1 LLAITLKIPGAF
13 PRMMS
18 AKPSA
23 PIPLTILS
31 GFLGAGKTTL
41 LNHLIN
47 SDHGLRIAVLVN
59 DFGAI
64 NIDAQLIVGVPT
76 AEQINLANGCVCCTI
91 RGDLLRAALQL
102 VERADPPDYIVIEP
116 SGVSDPVSV
125 AQTFQLPELRDRIRL
140 DAIVAVVDAEQFGQL
155 EGANAYMAYE
165 QLTVADLIVINKIDL
180 VTPEQIA
187 ALKRKWL
194 YPTARVIE
202 TSFGRVPI
210 DLLLDTGRFD
220 PAKLL
225 TRPTRE
231 VHVHERSGADHP
243 HHDHSLTFSAYS
255 WQCAAPLSLKA
266 LKRALRQLPNT
277 FYRAKGL
284 LYLADDPTRRGVLQI
299 VGTRITL
306 TMDDSWHGAEPR
318 TQIVGI
324 GAPNSFDAAALDALW
339 ESCRADRQPASIAEQ
354 ILSGALTWLRHK
366 R

>member
-1 LLAITLKIPGAF
+1 
-13 PRMMS
+13 MS
-18 AKPSA
+18 TRPAA

-91 RGDLLRAALQL
+91 RGDLLRAALRL
-102 VERADPPDYIVIEP
+102 VERPDPPDYIVIEP

-140 DAIVAVVDAEQFGQL
+140 DAIVAVVDAEQFEQL

-165 QLTVADLIVINKIDL
+165 QLTVADLIVINKVDL
-180 VTPEQIA
+180 VTPERVA

-202 TSFGRVPI
+202 TSFGRVPV
-210 DLLLDTGRFD
+210 DLLLDTGRCD
-220 PAKLL
+220 PARLT
-225 TRPTRE
+225 TRPAHD
-231 VHVHERSGADHP
+231 VHVHETSAPPDH
-243 HHDHSLTFSAYS
+243 HYHDHSLTFASYS
-255 WQCAAPLSLKA
+255 WQCDAPLSLKA
-266 LKRALRQLPNT
+266 LKRALRQLPT
-277 FYRAKGL
+277 TLYRAKGL
-284 LYLADDPTRRGVLQI
+284 LYLADDPTRRGVLQ
-299 VGTRITL
+299 VAGTRITL
-306 TMDDSWHGAEPR
+306 TMDDAWQTAQPH

-324 GAPNSFDAAALDALW
+324 GAPDSFDAAALDALW
-339 ESCRADRQPASIAEQ
+339 ESCRADRQPISIADQ
-354 ILSGALTWLRHK
+354 IVSGALTWLRGK

>member
-1 LLAITLKIPGAF
+1 MIAV
-13 PRMMS
+13 S
-18 AKPSA
+18 ARPAA

-47 SDHGLRIAVLVN
+47 SDHGLRVAVLVN

-102 VERADPPDYIVIEP
+102 VERLDPPDYIVIEP

-140 DAIVAVVDAEQFGQL
+140 DAIVAVVDAEQFEQL

-180 VTPEQIA
+180 VTPERVA

-202 TSFGRVPI
+202 TSFGRVPV
-210 DLLLDTGRFD
+210 DLLLDTGRLD
-220 PAKLL
+220 PARL
-225 TRPTRE
+225 TARLAHD
-231 VHVHERSGADHP
+231 VHVHGPSAPPDHH
-243 HHDHSLTFSAYS
+243 HHDHSLTFASYS
-255 WQCAAPLSLKA
+255 WQCDAPLSLRA
-266 LKRALRQLPNT
+266 LKRALRQLPT
-277 FYRAKGL
+277 TLYRAKGL
-284 LYLADDPTRRGVLQI
+284 LYLADDPTRRGVLQV

-306 TMDDSWHGAEPR
+306 TMDDTWQTAQPR

-324 GAPNSFDAAALDALW
+324 GAPASFDPAALDALW
-339 ESCRADRQPASIAEQ
+339 ESCRADRQPIAIAEQ
-354 ILSGALTWLRHK
+354 IVSGALTWLRGK

>member
-1 LLAITLKIPGAF
+1 
-13 PRMMS
+13 MS
-18 AKPSA
+18 TRPAA

-47 SDHGLRIAVLVN
+47 SEHGLRIAVLVN

-102 VERADPPDYIVIEP
+102 VERPDPPDYIVIEP

-125 AQTFQLPELRDRIRL
+125 AQTFQLPELRDHIRL
-140 DAIVAVVDAEQFGQL
+140 DAIIAVVDAEQFEQL

-180 VTPEQIA
+180 VTPERVA

-202 TSFGRVPI
+202 TSFGRVPV

-220 PAKLL
+220 PARL
-225 TRPTRE
+225 TTRSAHD
-231 VHVHERSGADHP
+231 VHVHETSAPSAHH
-243 HHDHSLTFSAYS
+243 HHDHSLTFAAYS
-255 WQCAAPLSLKA
+255 WQCDVPLSLKA
-266 LKRALRQLPNT
+266 LKRTLRQLPT
-277 FYRAKGL
+277 TLYRAKGL
-284 LYLADDPTRRGVLQI
+284 LYLADDPTRRGVLQV

-306 TMDDSWHGAEPR
+306 TMDDAWQAAQPH

-324 GAPNSFDAAALDALW
+324 GAPNSFDPAALDALW
-339 ESCRADRQPASIAEQ
+339 ESCRADRQPISIAEQ
-354 ILSGALTWLRHK
+354 IVSGALTWLRAK

>member
-1 LLAITLKIPGAF
+1 
-13 PRMMS
+13 MS
-18 AKPSA
+18 AKPA
-23 PIPLTILS
+23 KPIPLTILS

-41 LNHLIN
+41 LNHLLN

-64 NIDAQLIVGVPT
+64 NIDAQLIVGVQET
-76 AEQINLANGCVCCTI
+76 EQINLANGCICCTI

-102 VERADPPDYIVIEP
+102 IERPDPPEYIVIEP

-125 AQTFQLPELRDRIRL
+125 AQTFQLPELRDHIRL
-140 DAIVAVVDAEQFGQL
+140 DAIVAVVDAEQFQHL

-180 VTPEQIA
+180 VTPEQVA

-202 TSFGRVPI
+202 TSFGRVPV

-220 PAKLL
+220 PARL
-225 TRPTRE
+225 TARSAHD
-231 VHVHERSGADHP
+231 VHVHEAGAQDHA
-243 HHDHSLTFSAYS
+243 HDHSLMFSAYS
-255 WQCAAPLSLKA
+255 WQSESPLSLRA
-266 LKRALRQLPNT
+266 LKKALRQLPT
-277 FYRAKGL
+277 SLYRAKGL
-284 LYLADDPTRRGVLQI
+284 LYLADDPTRRHVLQ
-299 VGTRITL
+299 VAGTRISL
-306 TMDDSWHGAEPR
+306 TAGDSWADSAPR

-324 GAPNSFDAAALDALW
+324 GAPNSFDPAALDALW
-339 ESCRADRQPASIAEQ
+339 ESCRADKQPISIAEQ
-354 ILSGALTWLRHK
+354 IMSGALTWLRGK

>member
-1 LLAITLKIPGAF
+1 MT
-13 PRMMS
+13 S
-18 AKPSA
+18 AKPA
-23 PIPLTILS
+23 KPIPLTILS

-41 LNHLIN
+41 LNHLLN

-64 NIDAQLIVGVPT
+64 NIDAQLIVGVQE
-76 AEQINLANGCVCCTI
+76 AEQIALANGCICCTI

-102 VERADPPDYIVIEP
+102 IERSDPPDYIVIEP

-125 AQTFQLPELRDRIRL
+125 AQTFQLPELRDQIRL
-140 DAIVAVVDAEQFGQL
+140 DAIVAVVDAEQFEQL

-180 VTPEQIA
+180 VTPERVA

-202 TSFGRVPI
+202 TSFGRVPV

-220 PAKLL
+220 PAQL
-225 TRPTRE
+225 TARPAHD
-231 VHVHERSGADHP
+231 VHVHEASAHDHD
-243 HHDHSLTFSAYS
+243 HAHDHSLMFSAYS
-255 WQCAAPLSLKA
+255 WQSDAPFALRALKKA
-266 LKRALRQLPNT
+266 LKQLPT
-277 FYRAKGL
+277 TLYRAKGL
-284 LYLADDPTRRGVLQI
+284 LYLADDPTRRHILQI
-299 VGTRITL
+299 VGTRISL
-306 TMDDSWHGAEPR
+306 TTGDSWGDSAPR

-324 GAPNSFDAAALDALW
+324 GAPDSFDSGALDSLW
-339 ESCRADRQPASIAEQ
+339 ESCRADRQPVSIAEQ
-354 ILSGALTWLRHK
+354 IMSGALTWLRGK

>member
-1 LLAITLKIPGAF
+1 MTSVKP
-13 PRMMS
+13 
-18 AKPSA
+18 AK

-41 LNHLIN
+41 LNHLLN

-64 NIDAQLIVGVPT
+64 NIDAQLIVGVQE

-91 RGDLLRAALQL
+91 RGDLLRAALRL
-102 VERADPPDYIVIEP
+102 IERPDPPDYIVIEP

-125 AQTFQLPELRDRIRL
+125 AQTFQLPELRDHIRL
-140 DAIVAVVDAEQFGQL
+140 DAIIAVVDAEQFEQL

-180 VTPEQIA
+180 VTPERVA

-202 TSFGRVPI
+202 TSFGRVPV

-220 PAKLL
+220 PTRLL
-225 TRPTRE
+225 SRSAHD
-231 VHVHERSGADHP
+231 VHVHEASAHDHD
-243 HHDHSLTFSAYS
+243 HAHDHSLMFSAYS
-255 WQCAAPLSLKA
+255 WQSDAPLALKA
-266 LKRALRQLPNT
+266 LKKALRQLPT
-277 FYRAKGL
+277 TLYRAKGL
-284 LYLADDPTRRGVLQI
+284 LYLADDPTRRHILQI
-299 VGTRITL
+299 VGTRISL
-306 TMDDSWHGAEPR
+306 TPSDPWADSAPR

-324 GAPNSFDAAALDALW
+324 GAPDSFDSAALDSLW
-339 ESCRADRQPASIAEQ
+339 ESCRADKQPVSIAEQ
-354 ILSGALTWLRHK
+354 IMSGALTWLRSK

>member
-1 LLAITLKIPGAF
+1 
-13 PRMMS
+13 MS
-18 AKPSA
+18 TRPAA

-102 VERADPPDYIVIEP
+102 VERPDPPDYIVIEP

-140 DAIVAVVDAEQFGQL
+140 DAIVAVVDAEQFEQL

-180 VTPEQIA
+180 VTPERVA

-202 TSFGRVPI
+202 TSFGRVPV

-220 PAKLL
+220 PARL
-225 TRPTRE
+225 TTRLAHD
-231 VHVHERSGADHP
+231 VHVHEISAPSDHH
-243 HHDHSLTFSAYS
+243 HHDHSLTFAAYS
-255 WQCAAPLSLKA
+255 WQCDAPLSLKA
-266 LKRALRQLPNT
+266 LKRALRQLPT
-277 FYRAKGL
+277 TLYRAKGL
-284 LYLADDPTRRGVLQI
+284 LYLADDPTRRGVLQ
-299 VGTRITL
+299 VAGTRITL
-306 TMDDSWHGAEPR
+306 TMDDAWQTAQPH

-324 GAPNSFDAAALDALW
+324 GAPDSFDAAALDALW
-339 ESCRADRQPASIAEQ
+339 ESCRADRQPISTADQ
-354 ILSGALTWLRHK
+354 IVSGALTWLRGK